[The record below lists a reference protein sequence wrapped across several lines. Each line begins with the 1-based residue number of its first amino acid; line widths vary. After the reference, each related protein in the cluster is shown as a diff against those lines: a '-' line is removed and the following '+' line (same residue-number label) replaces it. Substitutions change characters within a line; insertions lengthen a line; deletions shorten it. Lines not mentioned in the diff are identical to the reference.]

1 MFPRATYFTIGI
13 GCPGTLAQLV
23 GPEQR
28 TTLDAIREIPYHIG
42 SIMGPIQSV
51 RHPVLGRMKLRFQN
65 YSVCAA
71 LISLMAVIG
80 ACDSAPTSPTAPT
93 SQSAVGGGALVA
105 TIADPGLSQG
115 AVTLKATAPG
125 LVTPDDGAVVR
136 DPAVVLTATSPA
148 ALYDVPWTFYV
159 RFEVYAH
166 SNPGQPIH
174 SDVIP
179 QGQAS
184 TTSTVSVGALED
196 LTLYVWRAR
205 AESDGAYGP
214 WSAIHGFTTA
224 FASIEPPTPLLP
236 TGGIV
241 TDTLRPFFTLK
252 NGAFTGDVGTVL
264 IEVEVSLDQAFT
276 NVVEILRTHTRSRG
290 ETNLFLNTDLMPDTT
305 YFWRGL
311 STNKNLPETSLLPGD
326 GDTAPSGFSPQTAIQ
341 LTSDWSATATFRTPT
356 EAVAAPSVPST
367 PSPGPSAPGG
377 GSCCPPS
384 NRFAVVQ
391 QVAAETG
398 YPSSGIHVTDF
409 TQAVAARLAQEDG
422 DWGRRIN
429 DLGPLGKDTVAYRVN
444 GQNDN
449 PFSIDIVSGATTSNP
464 VIHWSE
470 HGQVGGTWTP
480 AN

>member
-1 MFPRATYFTIGI
+1 M
-13 GCPGTLAQLV
+13 
-23 GPEQR
+23 
-28 TTLDAIREIPYHIG
+28 
-42 SIMGPIQSV
+42 
-51 RHPVLGRMKLRFQN
+51 RFQS
-65 YSVCAA
+65 YSACTA
-71 LISLMAVIG
+71 LISLTAVIG
-80 ACDSAPTSPTAPT
+80 ACNSGPTSPTAPS

-105 TIADPGLSQG
+105 TIADPGLSQE

-125 LVTPDDGAVVR
+125 LETPDDGAVVS

-148 ALYDVPWTFYV
+148 TLYAVPWAFHV

-174 SDVIP
+174 SYVVP
-179 QGQAS
+179 QGQGS

-196 LTLYVWRAR
+196 LTLYAWRAR
-205 AESDGAYGP
+205 AESDGAHGP
-214 WSAIHGFTTA
+214 WSAIYGFTTA
-224 FASIEPPTPLLP
+224 FALVEPPTPLLP

-241 TDTLRPFFTLK
+241 TGTLRPFFTLK
-252 NGAFTGDVGTVL
+252 NGAVTGDVGTVL
-264 IEVEVSLDQAFT
+264 IEVELSLDQAFT
-276 NVVEILRTHTRSRG
+276 NVVEILRTHTRPRG
-290 ETNLFLNTDLMPDTT
+290 ETNLFLNRDLMPETT

-341 LTSDWSATATFRTPT
+341 LTSDWSATATFLTPT
-356 EAVAAPSVPST
+356 TAAATPAAPST

-377 GSCCPPS
+377 GSCCPPP

-391 QVAAETG
+391 QVAAETS
-398 YPSSGIHVTDF
+398 YPSSGIDVTAF
-409 TQAVAARLAQEDG
+409 TQVVAARLAQEDG

-429 DLGPLGKDTVAYRVN
+429 DSGPLGKDTVAYRVG
-444 GQNDN
+444 GQSDN

-470 HGQVGGTWTP
+470 HGRVGGTWTP